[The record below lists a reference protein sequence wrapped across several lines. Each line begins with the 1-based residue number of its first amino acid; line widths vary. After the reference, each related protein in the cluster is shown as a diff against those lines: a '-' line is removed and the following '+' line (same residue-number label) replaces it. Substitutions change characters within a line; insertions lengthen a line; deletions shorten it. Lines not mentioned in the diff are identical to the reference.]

1 MPIFGRNSSSPP
13 DKELPRQEMRP
24 TYLGPKVH
32 LAGEL
37 SGEEDVIFD
46 GTVEG
51 RVALAKSFRVGSHGN
66 VHAEVS
72 ARVVVIGGT
81 VVGDV
86 VATERVEILPTGVL
100 EGNLRAPKIVIAEG
114 AKFKGSVDMGDQVEG
129 PAPRAPAESR

>member
-1 MPIFGRNSSSPP
+1 MPIFGKNSPSPP

-24 TYLGPKVH
+24 TYLGPKVR

-37 SGEEDVIFD
+37 SGDEDVLFD

-51 RVALAKSFRVGSHGN
+51 RVALAKSFRVGSHGK

-100 EGNLRAPKIVIAEG
+100 EGNIRAPKIVIAEG
-114 AKFKGSVDMGDQVEG
+114 AKFKGSVDMGE
-129 PAPRAPAESR
+129 PAESR